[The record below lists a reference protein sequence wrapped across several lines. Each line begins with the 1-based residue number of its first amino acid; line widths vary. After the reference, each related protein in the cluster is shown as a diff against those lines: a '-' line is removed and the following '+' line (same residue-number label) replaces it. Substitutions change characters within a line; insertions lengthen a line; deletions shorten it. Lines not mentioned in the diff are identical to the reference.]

1 MTTRTQSFVLLLFG
15 GALLRLGTT
24 DALLRF
30 VRPVMRIY
38 VLLAGVVFVGLA
50 IWGLVAS
57 ARSHSASE
65 VEVDDHGHGAAS
77 KAGWLLLAPVI
88 AILVIAPPALGS
100 YSAARVPATVTKPAS
115 SQFAPLPGHDP
126 VTVSMIDYAARAVWD
141 DGRTLTGRT
150 MQLTGFVLR
159 SSAGGFVLS
168 RLVITCCAA
177 DARPIEVG
185 VIASGAP
192 PTADTWVTVTG
203 TYGGVIDDDTL
214 PVIDATKVSP
224 ISEPSNPYDD

>member
-50 IWGLVAS
+50 ICGLLAS
-57 ARSHSASE
+57 ARNHDA

-159 SSAGGFVLS
+159 TSAGGFVLS

-185 VIASGAP
+185 VTASGAAP
-192 PTADTWVTVTG
+192 PADTWVTVTG
-203 TYGGVIDDDTL
+203 TYGGVIDNDTL
-214 PVIDATKVSP
+214 PVIDATKVSA